1 MIGIREKRYTLLSV
15 IVTLAVAASACTL
28 PGLGVSSPSPPE
40 VTPWESPLPAA
51 TASPVVVQIPVPA
64 PTPTAE
70 GPAPVIRAEP
80 TFTPYPGD
88 LRTGVDELPLGEPGH
103 YVNVTF
109 GYSLQYPP
117 TWYTGFG
124 NRPLLASFSN
134 LNPGTHNRGSMR
146 AEGCLM
152 QVSAVTNVYG
162 QLLQQLTEQ
171 GSESFP
177 DSRTIDL
184 DGESGVLI
192 PPGSEEEAI
201 QSETVMIS
209 HDDVMFVITHD
220 YARDE
225 GDVCR
230 PAWENLLKTWK
241 WVTPEFAVYRNTEYA
256 YAISYPRHW
265 YRFNA
270 HQRGISISNRDPT
283 GVTDLV
289 TLMEEA
295 MWVQTSVFENPEDLT
310 LKEWLATKDW
320 DMDYSNDIPLH
331 GGLVGVRAVG
341 AGPKP
346 GVERISG
353 CFQGPEGEV
362 YAVLC
367 YFPEGRGEEYR
378 PIANAIIYSFS
389 F

>member
-1 MIGIREKRYTLLSV
+1 MISIRERRYALLAAV
-15 IVTLAVAASACTL
+15 VTLAVAASGCS
-28 PGLGVSSPSPPE
+28 PIGLGMSSPSPSE
-40 VTPWESPLPAA
+40 VVPSGSPLPAA
-51 TASPVVVQIPVPA
+51 TGSPVVILTPVSQ

-70 GPAPVIRAEP
+70 GRAPIIRAEP
-80 TFTPYPGD
+80 TFTPYPGE
-88 LRTGVDELPLGEPGH
+88 LRTSVDRLPLAEPGH

-109 GYSLQYPP
+109 GYWLRYPS

-134 LNPGTHNRGSMR
+134 LNPGTHNRASMR
-146 AEGCLM
+146 AEGCLI
-152 QVSAVTNVYG
+152 QVNAVTNVYG
-162 QLLQQLTEQ
+162 PLLRELVEQ
-171 GSESFP
+171 GSDSFP
-177 DSRTIDL
+177 HSRTIEL

-192 PPGSEEEAI
+192 PPGSEEGAV
-201 QSETVMIS
+201 QSETVMVS
-209 HDDVMFVITHD
+209 HDDVMFVITLD

-241 WVTPEFAVYRNTEYA
+241 WVTPEFAVYRNTGYA

-270 HQRGISISNRDPT
+270 NERGISISDRDPT
-283 GVTDLV
+283 GMTDLV
-289 TLMEEA
+289 ALMEEA

-310 LKEWLATKDW
+310 LKEWLAQKDW

-346 GVERISG
+346 GIERISG
-353 CFQGPEGEV
+353 YFQGPEGEV

-367 YFPEGRGEEYR
+367 YFPEERGWELR
-378 PIANAIIYSFS
+378 SIANAIIYSFS